1 MHSSLFNDEDLPS
14 LQENGIDPDA
24 PLPDDDEQELVQDP
38 EVELPLS
45 DTSMQVL
52 STSID
57 PSQHSD
63 VYGIHLY
70 LRTVTL
76 LHTLMSR
83 DGLL

>member
-14 LQENGIDPDA
+14 LQEYGIDE
-24 PLPDDDEQELVQDP
+24 DEQELVQVP

-63 VYGIHLY
+63 VYGIDLY